1 MDQQTLIIVIAAVIA
16 LVAVIALAIWIRN
29 LKAERRRREELQERY
44 GPEYARTVQ
53 AAGSEKK
60 AVAELSE
67 RERRREGL
75 ELHTLTEDD
84 TAVVRNHLARLQY
97 GFVED
102 PGDALLGLG
111 RVVIEVLRVRGYPVA
126 DDREE
131 GLRLLAV
138 DHPEEAQAVRRLLH
152 GEADAD
158 ATQARETFLEGRKA
172 LRVIAGVTYD
182 LADGAPQT
190 PGRAVDLDH
199 DEAPP
204 APDPAGPEP
213 TTPAVHDERHGEPSG
228 DAGPATDPPTDQP
241 GLYGPD
247 GSPLS
252 SRG

>member
-67 RERRREGL
+67 RERRRERL

-152 GEADAD
+152 GEADVD

-172 LRVIAGVTYD
+172 LRVVAGVTYD

-190 PGRAVDLDH
+190 PGRAVDLDR
-199 DEAPP
+199 DEVPP
-204 APDPAGPEP
+204 TPAGPEP
-213 TTPAVHDERHGEPSG
+213 GRPADERHVEANDEARPE
-228 DAGPATDPPTDQP
+228 TDTSTDEP